1 MRNIHYISAGA
12 GSGKTHTLTEILADH
27 IASGFCR
34 PGEVLLTTFT
44 EAAASEFREK
54 TRRKL
59 LEKGLVDAAFEMAG
73 ARIGTIHSVAKSL
86 IDR

>member
-59 LEKGLVDAAFEMAG
+59 LERDLWMRRLRWPEHGSE
-73 ARIGTIHSVAKSL
+73 RSTRWPNH
-86 IDR
+86 